1 MRVPQLPRGLIV
13 VAILVALSAVPA
25 LPLRAQ
31 ESGGLGLAA
40 GATVPLSSYSNDKNT
55 GYHLGLVLTLKT
67 SLRALMFRV
76 DGDFSEL
83 KYKQSS
89 TKEQIWM
96 ANANVMLLFPARVV
110 VTPYVVGG
118 VGVYNRRRTLFL
130 NNNSTTDLGFNGGG
144 GLRFGLGEVHT
155 FVEVRYHAAS
165 GRNDI
170 RMVPITFGVSF

>member
-1 MRVPQLPRGLIV
+1 MRAPQSARGLIV
-13 VAILVALSAVPA
+13 AAIVVVLSAALSP
-25 LPLRAQ
+25 RAWAQ
-31 ESGGLGLAA
+31 SSAGLGLAG
-40 GATVPLSSYSNDKNT
+40 GATVPLSTYSNDKNT

-67 SLRALMFRV
+67 SLRAIMFRV

-96 ANANVMLLFPARVV
+96 ANANLVMQLPATMV
-110 VTPYVVGG
+110 VTPYVLGG

-130 NNNSTTDLGFNGGG
+130 NNNSTTDLGFNGGA
-144 GLRFGLGEVHT
+144 GLRFGVGEVHT